1 MSIELN
7 VKKDVPL
14 APLTTFKIGG
24 SAKFFVE
31 ATAPEDIVEAV
42 AWAEN
47 NNHKYVILGGGSN
60 LLISDKGYDGLVIKN
75 DCVLI
80 EWENLEAKVET
91 GAILAKLVVEAAE
104 KGLTGLEWAAGIPG
118 TVGGAVR
125 GNAGAYGSSIQ
136 HYIKTVSVLDPE
148 TNKVCDYSPNDC
160 KFAYRHSIFKEK
172 KIIALSTVIKLQ
184 IGKKEEIRQTMFDY
198 LARRAEM
205 HPKEPN
211 AGSVFKNFNFAEL
224 KTLNPELALEAEKD
238 GIVLGSRIASGWIIS
253 RLGLKGKRI
262 GGAMVSL
269 EHGNFIVN
277 TGGATAEDVL
287 VLMSLVKQKVRVE
300 FKLQLENE
308 IEYLDY

>member
-1 MSIELN
+1 MSIES
-7 VKKDVPL
+7 KIQQSISL

-24 SAKFFVE
+24 PAKFFVE
-31 ATAPEDIVEAV
+31 ASAPEDVVEAV
-42 AWAEN
+42 SWAKSKNE
-47 NNHKYVILGGGSN
+47 KYCILGGGSN
-60 LLISDKGYDGLVIKN
+60 LLVSDKGYDGLVIKN
-75 DCVLI
+75 NCVAI
-80 EWENLEAKVET
+80 EWQDSEAKIET
-91 GAILAKLVVEAAE
+91 GVTLAKVVMDAAE

-136 HYIKTVSVLDPE
+136 HNIKTVSVLDSE
-148 TNKVCDYSPNDC
+148 TNTVRDYSPDEC
-160 KFAYRHSIFKEK
+160 RFAYRHSIFKEK
-172 KIIALSTVIKLQ
+172 KLIALSVIIKLQ
-184 IGKKEEIRQTMFDY
+184 TGNTEEIRKTMSGF
-198 LARRAEM
+198 LSGRANSN
-205 HPKEPN
+205 PKESN
-211 AGSVFKNFNFAEL
+211 AGSVFKNFNFSNL
-224 KTLNPELALEAEKD
+224 KEANPELAAEAEKD
-238 GIVLGSRIASGWIIS
+238 NIMRGGRVSSGWIIS

-262 GGAMVSL
+262 GGAMITY